1 MYIMAKKIE
10 VNQEVLEIQERMES
24 VIEEIQEIEQGKAQL
39 EALYKEKIEKI
50 KLQYEA
56 KAKAM
61 NEIISF
67 KKNELRGLFD
77 QVPHKA
83 TKTQEK
89 VTLLAGD
96 VVLKKA
102 ATKLDY
108 DKNVLLAAAQE
119 KRELYLSLT
128 KQLEE
133 AEASIEAGEGGEAI
147 IDLRSNLEKQI
158 QENDFTMIQYIKTTQ
173 KEEFDWSGYKESICI
188 TEDGAIINKL
198 TGEVLEVEGLK
209 VTETQEELSIK

>member
-1 MYIMAKKIE
+1 MAKKIE

-89 VTLLAGD
+89 VTLLSGD

-102 ATKLDY
+102 GTKLDY
-108 DKNVLLAAAQE
+108 DKNVLLEVAQE
-119 KRELYLSLT
+119 KRELYLSLST
-128 KQLEE
+128 QLEE
-133 AEASIEAGEGGEAI
+133 AEATVEAGKGDEKTV
-147 IDLRSNLEKQI
+147 DLINELKAKI

-173 KEEFDWSGYKESICI
+173 KEEFDWAGYKDSICI